1 MLGLP
6 SDEKWGNQEGF
17 FLVVAGMVASLLF
30 FIGRYSCLESRA
42 TASASA
48 LGTHKLSEAS
58 FAATGG
64 GASAIEWVVADLLEA
79 KLNIGLDTCE
89 MDGDTSSRRFVI
101 SWTWWQTTY
110 FSVFYTFISFMN
122 IIVLRI
128 WIRFHSFVVLFS
140 SL

>member
-6 SDEKWGNQEGF
+6 SDEKCGNQEGF

-64 GASAIEWVVADLLEA
+64 GASAIE
-79 KLNIGLDTCE
+79 
-89 MDGDTSSRRFVI
+89 
-101 SWTWWQTTY
+101 
-110 FSVFYTFISFMN
+110 
-122 IIVLRI
+122 
-128 WIRFHSFVVLFS
+128 
-140 SL
+140 